1 MKLEGCYVALA
12 SPFKE
17 DKSLDLS
24 SYEKLIDYCIEGKV
38 AGLVPC
44 GTTGEIATL
53 TVTEHKELVKIAVK
67 KKEELKGRIEVIA
80 GAGANWTEKAITL
93 SKQAEDTGA
102 DAVLIVIPYYNKP
115 TQEGIYQHIEA
126 IAKSI
131 KIPIVVYNIPSR
143 TVVNLQPTT
152 LKRLAEIDNVI
163 AIKEA
168 SQDLKQQSQMV
179 LLTKDKIKLL
189 SGDDFTLLPTLS
201 IGGRGIISASAN
213 VVPRDMSLL
222 IQKFQENDIE
232 SAKEL
237 HYKLFPVIEGL
248 FIETNPA
255 PVKEALYMLG
265 IIETAELRLPLV
277 RISPE
282 NKEKL
287 KKILTDYGFKLIN
300 N

>member
-1 MKLEGCYVALA
+1 
-12 SPFKE
+12 
-17 DKSLDLS
+17 
-24 SYEKLIDYCIEGKV
+24 
-38 AGLVPC
+38 
-44 GTTGEIATL
+44 
-53 TVTEHKELVKIAVK
+53 
-67 KKEELKGRIEVIA
+67 
-80 GAGANWTEKAITL
+80 
-93 SKQAEDTGA
+93 
-102 DAVLIVIPYYNKP
+102 
-115 TQEGIYQHIEA
+115 
-126 IAKSI
+126 
-131 KIPIVVYNIPSR
+131 
-143 TVVNLQPTT
+143 
-152 LKRLAEIDNVI
+152 
-163 AIKEA
+163 
-168 SQDLKQQSQMV
+168 MV